1 MTLHCLYIARDTQM
15 LERLLASAESG
26 DALLLLSSAVTLA
39 RGHNPLLERWQRQG
53 GRVYALEEDLAA
65 YGSDRQH
72 ETFEVVDYPGWVALS
87 IRHPKQQVWR

>member
-39 RGHNPLLERWQRQG
+39 RGHSPLLERWQRQG

-65 YGSDRQH
+65 YGSGQQH

-87 IRHPKQQVWR
+87 TRHPKQQVWR

>member
-1 MTLHCLYIARDTQM
+1 MTLHCLYTARDTEM

-39 RGHNPLLERWQRQG
+39 RGQNAFLERWQRQG
-53 GRVYALEEDLAA
+53 GRAYALQEDLAA
-65 YGSDRQH
+65 YGSEQRH

-87 IRHPKQQVWR
+87 TRHPRQQVWR

>member
-1 MTLHCLYIARDTQM
+1 MTLHCLYTARDTQM

-39 RGHNPLLERWQRQG
+39 RGHSPLLERWQRQG

-65 YGSDRQH
+65 YGSDQQH
-72 ETFEVVDYPGWVALS
+72 ETLDVVDYPGWVALS
-87 IRHPKQQVWR
+87 IRHSRQQVWR

>member
-1 MTLHCLYIARDTQM
+1 MTLHCLYTARDTQM

-26 DALLLLSSAVTLA
+26 DALLLLSSAVTLT

-65 YGSDRQH
+65 Y
-72 ETFEVVDYPGWVALS
+72 YPGWVALS
-87 IRHPKQQVWR
+87 TRHPRQQLWR